1 MKKEDLLVLVAGLIL
16 VATFVLP
23 APNWDA
29 GKKPAPEPA
38 VPVVT
43 DPVIVQLLAAADDGD
58 RARIEGIYNG
68 LSFVLK
74 REPSMGDHR
83 LATTEQWADLH
94 THTLDRA
101 VEQKDKY
108 PGLNKA
114 INDVFLAKTGT
125 DDVLPTTPEVLTKL
139 IEAADIVANSA
150 RKQKGK

>member
-1 MKKEDLLVLVAGLIL
+1 MKKADLLVLLAGLIL
-16 VATFVLP
+16 VGVFVLP
-23 APNWDA
+23 LPTTES

-43 DPVIVQLLAAADDGD
+43 DPKIVELLVNATDVD
-58 RARIEGIYNG
+58 RARIDGIYSG

-74 REPSMGDHR
+74 REPTMGDHR
-83 LATTEQWADLH
+83 LATTEQWKDLH
-94 THTLDRA
+94 EHTLDRA

-108 PGLNKA
+108 PGLDVA

-125 DDVLPTTPEVLTKL
+125 DDVLPMNPDVLAKL

-150 RKQKGK
+150 RKQKVK